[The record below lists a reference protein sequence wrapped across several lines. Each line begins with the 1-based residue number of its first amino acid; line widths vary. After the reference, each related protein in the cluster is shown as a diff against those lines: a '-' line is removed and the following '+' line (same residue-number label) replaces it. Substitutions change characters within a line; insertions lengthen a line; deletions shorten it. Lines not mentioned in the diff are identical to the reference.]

1 MPLQSSYQRKSDTV
15 CLSKGSE
22 SSAPGISAG
31 ESVTS
36 TPSVAISNKT
46 CCFSRTLRSIRLIQ
60 NSMCSPESLVL
71 RYTHLNSAYCI
82 VVEWHR
88 DLPIYANTFLR
99 ATKDPKHDITLITN
113 FIKIPML
120 TCNWPI
126 QLSAI

>member
-1 MPLQSSYQRKSDTV
+1 MTIESTLVQLVTLEQYLSISFGFLQEVGGLMPLQSSHQRKSDTV

-60 NSMCSPESLVL
+60 NSTCSPKSLVL
-71 RYTHLNSAYCI
+71 RYTRLNSAYRI
-82 VVEWHR
+82 LVEWR
-88 DLPIYANTFLR
+88 EV
-99 ATKDPKHDITLITN
+99 
-113 FIKIPML
+113 
-120 TCNWPI
+120 
-126 QLSAI
+126 